1 MSDDEFNESC
11 AKAMGWEYRE
21 NEHVP
26 EMSNVTIPKECLKS
40 LSPWVDE
47 FTHLGALLFESDYNW
62 AYVMMQKCFDKGIVT
77 EAHNRINKNGM
88 MDRAFS
94 DEKDAPKQPE
104 IPSAKQISLACLE
117 VLNEHK

>member
-11 AKAMGWEYRE
+11 AKAMGWALGYPFGKNYRPMYK
-21 NEHVP
+21 H
-26 EMSNVTIPKECLKS
+26 PKLGYLK
-40 LSPWVDE
+40 DE
-47 FTHLGALLFESDYNW
+47 QLRFHDDYNW
-62 AYVMMQKCFDKGIVT
+62 SYSMMQKCFDKGIVT
-77 EAHNRINKNGM
+77 KAHNRINKNGM